1 MGSSKTGWTD
11 HPMSSCSGG
20 WVYCRVVNMQ
30 FITRF
35 KDVHIYLKFKQTCK
49 KAFTLGLGIS
59 KYEKINNTEKQKGSK
74 LMDIFLKFLN
84 KSTFQVSFQG

>member
-1 MGSSKTGWTD
+1 M
-11 HPMSSCSGG
+11 
-20 WVYCRVVNMQ
+20 YR
-30 FITRF
+30 
-35 KDVHIYLKFKQTCK
+35 YLKFKQTYK
-49 KAFTLGLGIS
+49 KSFTLGLGIP